1 MKIFLV
7 FSLAVLAVSTMAQT
21 KDYSKDVGSV
31 DAIVAALY
39 DVISGDPGAP
49 RDWDRFRNLF
59 TPEARLMPTRKNPQ
73 GELVLASMAP
83 EDYVQMFTSR
93 ITTGFF
99 ERELHRVTE
108 TYGTVTH
115 VFSTY
120 ETKEKKD
127 GPVTNRG
134 VNSIQLFFDGKRFY
148 VVNVFWCA
156 ESLADVAESNDHA
169 KDVASAE
176 AIVSALYDVIS
187 GDAGVVHD
195 WDRFHNLFKPESRLI
210 PSRKTPEGQLTA
222 VVMSPEDF
230 ATRLKARTAGFF
242 EKEISR
248 VTEKYGTVTHVFSTY
263 ESREKADGPVVN
275 RGINSFQLFYDGK
288 RFYIVDIFWCAES
301 LGFPL
306 PDKYV
311 K

>member
-1 MKIFLV
+1 MKIFLFV
-7 FSLAVLAVSTMAQT
+7 SLVSLGISATAQT

-59 TPEARLMPTRKNPQ
+59 KPEARLMPSRKNPQ
-73 GELVLASMAP
+73 GELGLASLAP
-83 EDYVQMFTSR
+83 EDYVQMFSSR

-99 ERELHRVTE
+99 EHELHRVTE

-127 GPVTNRG
+127 GPATNRG

-148 VVNVFWCA
+148 VANV
-156 ESLADVAESNDHA
+156 
-169 KDVASAE
+169 
-176 AIVSALYDVIS
+176 
-187 GDAGVVHD
+187 
-195 WDRFHNLFKPESRLI
+195 
-210 PSRKTPEGQLTA
+210 
-222 VVMSPEDF
+222 
-230 ATRLKARTAGFF
+230 
-242 EKEISR
+242 
-248 VTEKYGTVTHVFSTY
+248 
-263 ESREKADGPVVN
+263 
-275 RGINSFQLFYDGK
+275 
-288 RFYIVDIFWCAES
+288 FWCAES

-306 PDKYV
+306 PDKYL
-311 K
+311 KD